1 MVGAVGLAGLLGKLR
16 DLLSLSTLPVAGAT
30 LRSLVLRSN
39 QVCGENTILE
49 FGILG
54 FETKILTY
62 CIGGT
67 GGCSFHIG

>member
-1 MVGAVGLAGLLGKLR
+1 MGAVGLAGLLGKLR

-39 QVCGENTILE
+39 KVFEENTILE
-49 FGILG
+49 FGIID

-67 GGCSFHIG
+67 RGCSFHIG